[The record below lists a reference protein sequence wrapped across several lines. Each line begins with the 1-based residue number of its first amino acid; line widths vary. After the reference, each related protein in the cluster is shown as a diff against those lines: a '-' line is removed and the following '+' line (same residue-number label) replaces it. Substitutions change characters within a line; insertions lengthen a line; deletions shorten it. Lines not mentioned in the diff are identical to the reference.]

1 MKHLSLATI
10 VCGLICGGLSAY
22 PVWNEQKMRLEDTN
36 STCNINYESLVDCP
50 LLIAL
55 IKNPEGSMWEKL
67 RKKSES
73 MDNDYMEFL
82 PNIQSLKKLDDLVD
96 VPGEFVEILGYN
108 KISGVTSIY
117 IYQIL
122 FTKKGEDTN
131 VGFDEYVQSMFSA
144 SPFDDENDNKI
155 FS

>member
-1 MKHLSLATI
+1 
-10 VCGLICGGLSAY
+10 
-22 PVWNEQKMRLEDTN
+22 
-36 STCNINYESLVDCP
+36 
-50 LLIAL
+50 
-55 IKNPEGSMWEKL
+55 
-67 RKKSES
+67 

-96 VPGEFVEILGYN
+96 VPGEFVEILGCN
-108 KISGVTSIY
+108 KISGVTAIY

-155 FS
+155 FL